1 VLLTITTTHRPAT
14 DLGYLLHKHPQN
26 LHSRRQSYG
35 VAHVFYPEVSD
46 ERCTAVLFVEV
57 DPVGL
62 VRDRKGFSSAG
73 LMDQYVNDRPY
84 AASSLLSA
92 AMVDSFGSAMNGRS
106 GDRPELA
113 TQAIPL
119 EFTLPSLPCRRGGEA
134 LLRSLFEPLGYTVE
148 AASLGLDDRFGTWG
162 MSNYFSVSLA
172 TTSTLQAALS
182 HLYVLI
188 PVLDNAKHYWVGEDE
203 VDKLLARG
211 EPWLS
216 SHPQREL
223 IVRRYLKYR
232 RSLADLATD
241 RLLEA
246 NGDPVDVMAP
256 EGDEVVRGDEQE
268 RRLEQG
274 LSLNDQR
281 MARVTGVI
289 ESLAATSLIDLGC
302 GEGRLLKQ
310 VLPIKSLTRV
320 TGMDVSH
327 RSLEIAR
334 DRLKVDRLPQILQDK
349 LTLLHGSLV
358 YRDARFEGYD
368 VATIVEV
375 IEHLDESRLEMFTR
389 VVFEFAKPKAVVVTT
404 PNVEYNVK
412 FPALPAGCYR
422 HADHRFE
429 WTRAQFEVWAR
440 SRAERF
446 GYTVQFEPIGGS
458 DPLVGPPTQMG
469 IFHRQG

>member
-1 VLLTITTTHRPAT
+1 MLLTITTTHRPAT
-14 DLGYLLHKHPQN
+14 DLGYLLHKRPQN

-35 VAHVFYPEVSD
+35 VAHVFYPEVSE
-46 ERCTAVLFVEV
+46 ERCTAALFVEV

-92 AMVDSFGSAMNGRS
+92 AMVDSFGSAMSGRS
-106 GDRPELA
+106 SDRPELA

-119 EFTLPSLPCRRGGEA
+119 EFTIPALPCRRGGEA
-134 LLRSLFEPLGYTVE
+134 LLRSLFKPLGYTVDAQQLE
-148 AASLGLDDRFGTWG
+148 LDERFSSWG
-162 MSNYFSVSLA
+162 KSNCFRVSLVI
-172 TTSTLQAALS
+172 TSTLQAALS

-203 VDKLLARG
+203 VEKLLARG

-216 SHPQREL
+216 AHPQREL

-232 RSLADLATD
+232 RSLADAAID
-241 RLLEA
+241 RLIEA
-246 NGDPVDVMAP
+246 KGDPVDVMAP
-256 EGDEVVRGDEQE
+256 EGDEVVRGDEHE

-281 MARVTGVI
+281 MARVASVV
-289 ESLAATSLIDLGC
+289 ESLAASSLIDLGC

-310 VLPIKSLTRV
+310 VLPIKSLARV

-327 RSLEIAR
+327 RSLEVAR
-334 DRLKVDRLPQILQDK
+334 DRLKIDRLPQVLQDK
-349 LTLLHGSLV
+349 LTFLHGSLV

-368 VATIVEV
+368 VATMVEV
-375 IEHLDESRLEMFTR
+375 VEHLHESRLAMFTR

-404 PNVEYNVK
+404 PNVEYNVR
-412 FPALPAGCYR
+412 FLSLPADRYR

-429 WTRAQFEVWAR
+429 WTRAQFEAWAQ
-440 SRAERF
+440 SQADQF
-446 GYTVQFEPIGGS
+446 GYTVQFEAIGES
-458 DPLVGPPTQMG
+458 DPFVGPPTQMAL
-469 IFHRQG
+469 FRRQA